1 MSKET
6 ERLTVGTRHRLQMHV
21 DERLT
26 VPALSS
32 AFTGVTDMPPV
43 LATAFMVG
51 FIEWACIEL
60 LRTALPPD
68 FKTVGTHIDVSH
80 VAPTPV
86 GMTVMAEVELI
97 SVAARNLRFH
107 VQCSDEAGLIGQGT
121 HERAIVDSA
130 KFLKRVSAKR
140 ALATRERGNV

>member
-1 MSKET
+1 M
-6 ERLTVGTRHRLQMHV
+6 
-21 DERLT
+21 
-26 VPALSS
+26 PAV
-32 AFTGVTDMPPV
+32 F
-43 LATAFMVG
+43 ATAFMVG

-68 FKTVGTHIDVSH
+68 FKTVGTRIDVSH

-86 GMTVMAEVELI
+86 GMLVTAEVELV
-97 SVAARNLRFH
+97 SVKGRNLCFH

-140 ALATRERGNV
+140 EKGNV

>member
-6 ERLTVGTRHRLQMHV
+6 ERLVVGMQHRLQLRV

-32 AFTGVTDMPPV
+32 AFTGFTDMPPV
-43 LATAFMVG
+43 FATAFMVG

-60 LRTALPPD
+60 LRSALPPE
-68 FKTVGTHIDVSH
+68 FKTVGTHVDVSH
-80 VAPTPV
+80 VAATPI
-86 GMTVMAEVELI
+86 GMTVTADVELI
-97 SVAARNLRFH
+97 SVKGRNLRFR
-107 VQCSDEAGLIGQGT
+107 VRCSDDAGLIGDGT

-130 KFLKRVSAKR
+130 KFLKRILAK
-140 ALATRERGNV
+140 ESGNV

>member
-6 ERLTVGTRHRLQMHV
+6 ERLVVGMQHRLQLRV

-32 AFTGVTDMPPV
+32 AFTGFTDMPPV
-43 LATAFMVG
+43 FATAFMVG

-60 LRTALPPD
+60 LRSALPPE
-68 FKTVGTHIDVSH
+68 FKTVGTHVDVSH
-80 VAPTPV
+80 VAATPI
-86 GMTVMAEVELI
+86 GMTVTADVELI
-97 SVAARNLRFH
+97 SVEGRNLRFR
-107 VQCSDEAGLIGQGT
+107 VRCSDDAGLIGDGT

-130 KFLKRVSAKR
+130 KFLKRVLAKK
-140 ALATRERGNV
+140 ESGNV

>member
-1 MSKET
+1 MSEET
-6 ERLTVGTRHRLQMHV
+6 ERLIVGTKHRLELRV

-26 VPALSS
+26 VPALSN
-32 AFTGVTDMPPV
+32 AFTGFTDMPPV
-43 LATAFMVG
+43 LAPALMVG
-51 FIEWACIEL
+51 FIEWTCIEL

-86 GMTVMAEVELI
+86 GMMVTAEVELVSI
-97 SVAARNLRFH
+97 KGRNLRFH
-107 VQCSDEAGLIGQGT
+107 VQCSDEAGLVSQGT

-130 KFLKRVSAKR
+130 KFLSRVSAKR
-140 ALATRERGNV
+140 TKGHV